1 MFLINNLLRQ
11 DINKLRYEGYLKL
24 ICRCLLNEEYI
35 ELIRMRFPYEEITHV
50 YGKIYMFIV

>member
-11 DINKLRYEGYLKL
+11 DINKLRNEGYLKL
-24 ICRCLLNEEYI
+24 ICRCLLNEESI
-35 ELIRMRFPYEEITHV
+35 ELIRMRFPYEEITYV